1 MKAMANPR
9 NGSNRRFAIAAFCFV
24 FSLSLGCARQEPVH
38 PAGSAGQKLPFHP
51 SPELESVDARPEGGS
66 GAVPVS
72 TTPFQGESQP
82 GMVPAG
88 TLLTVQLRGALSAAT
103 AQVGD
108 SFLAIVADPL
118 IIDGK
123 TLVDSGTLVTGRVES
138 AKLEPDRSS
147 QLGYLRL
154 ILSSMDVK
162 GKRLSIET
170 SSLFARATP
179 ANGSAHSPDIRLQ
192 KGRRL
197 TFRLIAP
204 LVLNDQFRLASAAQ
218 LEQ

>member
-9 NGSNRRFAIAAFCFV
+9 SGSSRRFARAAFCFV
-24 FSLSLGCARQEPVH
+24 LTLSLGCARQEPVH
-38 PAGSAGQKLPFHP
+38 PAGSTAQKLPFHP
-51 SPELESVDARPEGGS
+51 SPELESVAAHPEDGS

-72 TTPFQGESQP
+72 TTPFQESQP

-118 IIDGK
+118 IMDGK
-123 TLVDSGTLVTGRVES
+123 ILVDSGTLVTGRVES
-138 AKLEPDRSS
+138 AKLEPDHSS

-162 GKRLSIET
+162 GKKLSLET

-179 ANGSAHSPDIRLQ
+179 ANGSPHSADVRLK
-192 KGRRL
+192 KGHRL

-204 LVLNDQFRLASAAQ
+204 LVLNDQFRLASAARPGQ
-218 LEQ
+218 